1 MVPLGSV
8 FHGEFPSYGAVPF
21 AIGREAGRTREVVFR
36 RGPQR
41 EESSTNGPPAA
52 GFAPR
57 QRRRHG
63 SRRGRKS
70 PGSVKN
76 GTQRAPRCRAAAERA
91 DPAGNEENVKTRA
104 AGQGAQRRRATRR
117 ARSARPHPPAPR
129 GLEAMDLGAQPA
141 ERKGTALGVLAE
153 RYPLRVRLCG
163 AARRGSREDEGRTR
177 GAPVRAAQRP
187 GSRVG
192 ACPGARTRPH
202 PPASRGLERAALDV
216 ESAERTGTN
225 VGVLAV
231 ANLYAPGCVR
241 RRGRGGRT
249 EDGRAA
255 SPQHATHRV
264 TRRRVSRCEGAT
276 ARKNEARNKR
286 AGHLRGRGGRWP
298 LAGG

>member
-1 MVPLGSV
+1 
-8 FHGEFPSYGAVPF
+8 
-21 AIGREAGRTREVVFR
+21 
-36 RGPQR
+36 
-41 EESSTNGPPAA
+41 
-52 GFAPR
+52 
-57 QRRRHG
+57 
-63 SRRGRKS
+63 
-70 PGSVKN
+70 
-76 GTQRAPRCRAAAERA
+76 
-91 DPAGNEENVKTRA
+91 
-104 AGQGAQRRRATRR
+104 
-117 ARSARPHPPAPR
+117 
-129 GLEAMDLGAQPA
+129 MDLGAQPA
-141 ERKGTALGVLAE
+141 ERTGTALGVVAE
-153 RYPLRVRLCG
+153 RDPLRVRLYG

-231 ANLYAPGCVR
+231 ANLYAPGCVQR
-241 RRGRGGRT
+241 CGRGGRT

-276 ARKNEARNKR
+276 ARRNAARNKR
-286 AGHLRGRGGRWP
+286 AGHVRGRGAGRP
-298 LAGG
+298 SRVGDGRAEPYHGSAEQAGSVSALLARFVPRSGGALRGTPARKGCGGDAPAPTRGKAFPYRMEHMP